1 VNDRMRGAAVLVVV
15 VLTACATGPKT
26 VALPTGQQ
34 GLELDCS
41 GAAYTFE
48 FCKSDAA
55 KACHG
60 PYQIVSEETSAPYES
75 GARLGAPMSFVG
87 SNRRMVVVC
96 GAAPYEGPR
105 HGIPVQKSAVK
116 HVGIVDN
123 TEFMTPSSKPPPDLG
138 KAFVGLSEDE
148 AKDVVAK
155 VCVSAQGKVES
166 VTVTQSSGSAKID
179 EAATKL
185 LSSAEYKPTLIA
197 GNPIATCKSLKAD
210 FKLTAH

>member
-1 VNDRMRGAAVLVVV
+1 MRGAALAVML
-15 VLTACATGPKT
+15 VLTACAAGPKT
-26 VALPTGQQ
+26 VALPNGQQ
-34 GLELDCS
+34 GFELDCS
-41 GAAYTFE
+41 GAAYTFD

-55 KACHG
+55 KACNG
-60 PYQIVSEETSAPYES
+60 PYQIVSEKSSGPYEPGARS
-75 GARLGAPMSFVG
+75 GASMSFVG
-87 SNRRMVVVC
+87 TNRYMVVVC
-96 GAAPYEGPR
+96 GTVPYQGPR
-105 HGIPVQKSAVK
+105 HGIPVQKSAVN
-116 HVGIVDN
+116 HVDIVDN
-123 TEFMTPSSKPPPDLG
+123 TEFMTSSSKPPPDLG

-148 AKDVVAK
+148 AQDVVAK

-166 VTVTQSSGSAKID
+166 VTVTQSSGTAKMD